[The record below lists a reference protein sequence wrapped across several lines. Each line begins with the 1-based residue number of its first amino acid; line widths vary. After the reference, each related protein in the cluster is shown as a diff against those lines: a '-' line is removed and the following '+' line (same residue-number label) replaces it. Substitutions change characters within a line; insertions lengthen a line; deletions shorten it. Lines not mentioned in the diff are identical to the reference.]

1 MNYTNSL
8 SLHRIPLKATVTLL
22 ATACVLP
29 FLIHLIPPIQG
40 TPVGAILLPMFYIPF
55 IAVVF
60 FGLPVGVIVAA
71 LAPMINFLIT
81 GNPQWQIVAVLSF
94 ELIVFALIA
103 HQLLRRKG
111 MAWLAAPLAYMLTK
125 IVSSV
130 LLIVIPLVGN
140 VEPIQFFMNS
150 VSNAWPGLLALGVI
164 NFVVL
169 RYQQRLI

>member
-1 MNYTNSL
+1 
-8 SLHRIPLKATVTLL
+8 
-22 ATACVLP
+22 
-29 FLIHLIPPIQG
+29 
-40 TPVGAILLPMFYIPF
+40 
-55 IAVVF
+55 
-60 FGLPVGVIVAA
+60 
-71 LAPMINFLIT
+71 
-81 GNPQWQIVAVLSF
+81 
-94 ELIVFALIA
+94 
-103 HQLLRRKG
+103 